1 MAWAVVTVSMPEA
14 VVAVPGTVV
23 ALPEVVVAVP
33 KTVVT
38 VPKTAAVMSAAG
50 MEMAGAVFTCVSIN
64 AMTAN
69 AATWFA
75 RRLLRWQPRHGRNDL
90 PWQKPRD
97 VYRVWLAEIMLQQTR
112 VAAVVP
118 YYERFV
124 RRFPDVQTLAA
135 APRDEVMHHWAGLGY
150 YARARNLHRAAQVVV
165 ARGGFPG
172 SLAEMQKLPGVGRST
187 AAAILALTR
196 NRPHAILDGN
206 ARRVLCRFYQV
217 RGPRAGPGAAQTE
230 RLLWRIAGRNT
241 PRRQAARYTQAIM
254 DLGATVCVRGAP
266 LCERCPVAARCR
278 ARRHGVAAQLP
289 AAAKRKPLPVKAVRM
304 IFVRD
309 GRGRVLLEQRPA
321 CGIWGGLWSPPQ
333 CAMGEDCPALLEK
346 KFGIKIT
353 TEPAGE
359 VLRHGFTHYV
369 LEITPVPARVAGFTD
384 KVMER
389 PPLVWYEPAG
399 LPRLGLAAPV
409 KKLLGHVME
418 TGDPL

>member
-1 MAWAVVTVSMPEA
+1 
-14 VVAVPGTVV
+14 
-23 ALPEVVVAVP
+23 
-33 KTVVT
+33 
-38 VPKTAAVMSAAG
+38 
-50 MEMAGAVFTCVSIN
+50 
-64 AMTAN
+64 MTAN

-90 PWQKPRD
+90 PWQKSRD
-97 VYRVWLAEIMLQQTR
+97 AYPVWLAEIMLQQTR

-135 APRDEVMHHWAGLGY
+135 ARRDEVMHHWAGLGY
-150 YARARNLHRAAQVVV
+150 YARARNLHRAAQVVA

-172 SLAEMQKLPGVGRST
+172 SLAEMQKLPGIGRST
-187 AAAILALTR
+187 AAAVLALTL

-206 ARRVLCRFYQV
+206 ARRVLCRFYKV

-241 PRRQAARYTQAIM
+241 PRRRAARYTQAIM

-266 LCERCPVAARCR
+266 FCERCPVAPRCR

-309 GRGRVLLEQRPA
+309 ERGRILLERRPA
-321 CGIWGGLWSPPQ
+321 PGIWGGLWTPPQ
-333 CAMGEDCPALLEK
+333 CAMEEDCPAALEK
-346 KFGIKIT
+346 RFGIKIK

-359 VLRHGFTHYV
+359 VLRHGFTHYI
-369 LEITPVPARVAGFTD
+369 LEITPVPARVAGFTG

-389 PPLVWYEPAG
+389 PPVAWYEPAG
-399 LPRLGLAAPV
+399 PQRLGLAAPV
-409 KKLLGHVME
+409 KKLLGVYD
-418 TGDPL
+418 GNR